1 MLGQTLA
8 KAWQDRILGLSAEA
22 SFWQVLSIPPLL
34 IGLLGTLGYLGDV
47 IGDDTVT
54 QIEERLLGASAEV
67 LTADVVD
74 TLVAPTLNDILAGG
88 RLDVVSL
95 GFLLALWAGSS
106 ATATFMNTIVIAYDQ
121 RDVRGPVRTRLKALW
136 LFIVGLGMAVLTL
149 PLLVLGREVL
159 VSLLPDDWE
168 ATATVLV
175 DAVYWPVV
183 LIGLLLALTSFY
195 HVVLA
200 HRLPW
205 RRHLPGA
212 VLALGFFLLAALLL
226 RAYVSDILT
235 TALPYGALATPIGA
249 LLFCFFFGMA
259 VLLGAELNITIQ
271 ARVAGPLRRHERR
284 RQDRRANKLAEEAR
298 RLGLECGWNWRR
310 RRDLWRAASA
320 GGDGVLSIALA
331 ELLVDLLAGR
341 AHRAA
346 GLRRLRDRE
355 DLAAQRLDERAHD
368 GALGDL
374 VLLDVVEDLVGAA
387 GVALADV
394 GPLED
399 VGLTHHE
406 LPVRLP
412 TMMSGCPA
420 HLPHPG
426 PAHTLSPKS
435 PTP

>member
-1 MLGQTLA
+1 MSAVLPSDSPAPAGDAREPDGVRGRAPEADAGTPADGAEGRPGHAAQSARLGTWPLFLRTPLRVLGQALA

-22 SFWQVLSIPPLL
+22 AFWQVLSIPPLL

-47 IGDDTVT
+47 IGDNAVT
-54 QIEERLLGASAEV
+54 EIEDQLLTASAEV
-67 LTADVVD
+67 LTPSVVD
-74 TLVAPTLNDILAGG
+74 SLVAPTLNDILAGG

-136 LFIVGLGMAVLTL
+136 LFVVGLGMAVLTL

-159 VSLLPDDWE
+159 VSLLPDDWQ

-175 DAVYWPVV
+175 NAVYWPLV
-183 LIGLLLALTSFY
+183 LIGLLLAVTSFY

-226 RAYVSDILT
+226 RAYVTDILT

-271 ARVAGPLRRHERR
+271 SRWPAPLRRHGKRRQERR
-284 RQDRRANKLAEEAR
+284 AAKLKDEAR
-298 RLGLECGWNWRR
+298 KLGIG
-310 RRDLWRAASA
+310 
-320 GGDGVLSIALA
+320 
-331 ELLVDLLAGR
+331 
-341 AHRAA
+341 
-346 GLRRLRDRE
+346 
-355 DLAAQRLDERAHD
+355 
-368 GALGDL
+368 
-374 VLLDVVEDLVGAA
+374 
-387 GVALADV
+387 
-394 GPLED
+394 
-399 VGLTHHE
+399 
-406 LPVRLP
+406 
-412 TMMSGCPA
+412 
-420 HLPHPG
+420 
-426 PAHTLSPKS
+426 
-435 PTP
+435 